1 MAQILGSAQQVGID
15 TAGGTSFKP
24 LVCMR
29 TSSVNTTMDATTEQT
44 NCGVLTSPSEPQM
57 SLDFDAICE
66 TESATKPTGLAPAI
80 SYKELLT
87 AMVNKTLVSVQ
98 VQNPVVSGSSAGA
111 YYYHE
116 FVGYITDLTLNQA
129 SAEFMNFSGT
139 IQSSGALD
147 IIK

>member
-15 TAGGTSFKP
+15 VAGGTSYKP
-24 LVCMR
+24 LVCLR
-29 TSSVNTTMDATTEQT
+29 TSSVNTTMDSTTDQT

-66 TESATKPTGLAPAI
+66 TTAASLPTPSV
-80 SYKELLT
+80 SYKELLN
-87 AMVNKTLVSVQ
+87 AMVNKTLVTVQ

-111 YYYHE
+111 YYYHQ
-116 FVGYITDLTLNQA
+116 FSGYITDLTLNQA

-147 IIK
+147 IIV

>member
-15 TAGGTSFKP
+15 VAGGTSYKP
-24 LVCMR
+24 LVCLR
-29 TSSVNTTMDATTEQT
+29 TSSVNTTMDSTTDQT

-57 SLDFDAICE
+57 TIDFDAICE
-66 TESATKPTGLAPAI
+66 TIASSLPTPSV
-80 SYKELLT
+80 SYKELLS
-87 AMVNKTLVSVQ
+87 AMVNKTLVTVQ

-111 YYYHE
+111 YYYHQ
-116 FVGYITDLTLNQA
+116 FAGYITDLTLNQA

-147 IIK
+147 ITV

>member
-15 TAGGTSFKP
+15 VAGGTSYKP
-24 LVCMR
+24 LVCLR
-29 TSSVNTTMDATTEQT
+29 TSSVNTTMDSTTDQT

-66 TESATKPTGLAPAI
+66 TIAASLPTPSV
-80 SYKELLT
+80 SYKELLN
-87 AMVNKTLVSVQ
+87 AMVNKTLVTVQ

-111 YYYHE
+111 YYYHQ
-116 FVGYITDLTLNQA
+116 FSGYITDLTLNQA

-147 IIK
+147 IIV